1 MIDDFDI
8 MIQPEELIDEDT
20 PPVVDIVFSD
30 DDEEIEDAYD
40 ALQDELEQLI
50 ATHYLELIADDLEE
64 LEELSEAEDIEED
77 FIPENI
83 DWEYELETSYDLEDE
98 DFIEISKDFFDMLN
112 ED

>member
-20 PPVVDIVFSD
+20 PPIVDIVFND
-30 DDEEIEDAYD
+30 DEEEIEDEYE

-64 LEELSEAEDIEED
+64 LEELSEEEGIEDGL
-77 FIPENI
+77 IPEDT
-83 DWEYELETSYDLEDE
+83 DWEYELEISYELEDE
-98 DFIEISKDFFDMLN
+98 DFTEISKDFFDMLN